1 MILTFI
7 LQFNTLVDYSKIAY
21 IVSTLNKWRRTRTRI
36 RTRIRTIPTPKKTS
50 LTTCNNDSLIKL
62 SSEIQF
68 YHSIK
73 HKNQTH
79 KPRLK
84 TYKSQKKKKKR
95 RRRRRRRSIRGK
107 ECTFQTQITIQ
118 PLREK
123 TKLEHN
129 INNCWG
135 SGYYRFK

>member
-21 IVSTLNKWRRTRTRI
+21 IVSTLNKWRRTRTRT

-50 LTTCNNDSLIKL
+50 LCNNDSLTKL

-84 TYKSQKKKKKR
+84 TYKSQKKKKK
-95 RRRRRRRSIRGK
+95 
-107 ECTFQTQITIQ
+107 E
-118 PLREK
+118 E
-123 TKLEHN
+123 EEEEEEA
-129 INNCWG
+129 
-135 SGYYRFK
+135 